1 MVLLIYY
8 LRGNS
13 SQYRPNTLGYYK
25 TYVLPQQ

>member
-13 SQYRPNTLGYYK
+13 SQYRPKTLGCYK
-25 TYVLPQQ
+25 TYDLP